1 MVIYKRKICIV
12 TGSRA
17 EYGLLRSVIKLV
29 DKSSELELQ
38 LVVTG
43 MHLSSE
49 YGLTIK
55 EIINDN
61 FYINKKLET
70 LLSSDTS
77 SAVSKSIG
85 LGIIGFADT
94 LQELNP
100 DLILVLG
107 DRYEILPIAICGLI
121 AKIPI
126 AHISGGEITEGAVD
140 ESIRHSITKMSS
152 IHFVA
157 AEEYRKRV
165 IQLGED
171 KNKVFNVGGLGADIS
186 NKSNLFNKKEL
197 ESDLEF
203 EFKSKNIIIT
213 FHPET
218 LDKDSTENQITNLL
232 LSLDKFE
239 NIGLIFTMTNADN
252 KGKIIDK
259 KIRNFCDKNKNSIYV
274 KSLGQRKYYSCLNI
288 VDGVVGN
295 SSSGICEAPSFN
307 IGTVNIGDRQKG
319 RLRCDSVIDVI
330 NNEKE
335 ITDAINLIMSE
346 EFKFKIKN
354 VLNPYQ
360 MKNTAENIVRIIK
373 NIDLDGITKKKFFDY
388 Y

>member
-1 MVIYKRKICIV
+1 MVKQKRKICVV

-17 EYGLLRSVIKLV
+17 EYGLLKPVIKLL
-29 DKSSELELQ
+29 DKSPELQLQ

-49 YGLTIK
+49 YGFTIN
-55 EIINDN
+55 EILNDN
-61 FYINKKLET
+61 FHINKKLET
-70 LLSSDTS
+70 LLSSDTPIG
-77 SAVSKSIG
+77 VSKSIG
-85 LGIIGFADT
+85 LGVIGFSET
-94 LQELNP
+94 LEELKP
-100 DLILVLG
+100 HLILILG
-107 DRYEILPIAICGLI
+107 DRFEILSIAISALI

-126 AHISGGEITEGAVD
+126 AHISGGEVTEGAID

-157 AEEYRKRV
+157 AEEYKRRV

-171 KNKVFNVGGLGADIS
+171 KNKVFHVGGLGADIA
-186 NKSNLFNKKEL
+186 NKYDLFSKK
-197 ESDLEF
+197 DLENNLNF
-203 EFKSKNIIIT
+203 KFKSKNILIT

-218 LDKDSTENQITNLL
+218 LDLNSIEYQIENLL
-232 LSLDKFE
+232 FSLENFE
-239 NIGLIFTMTNADN
+239 NMGLIFTMPNADN
-252 KGKIIDK
+252 RGKIIDS
-259 KIRNFCDKNKNSIYV
+259 KIQSFCFKNKNSIYI
-274 KSLGQRKYYSCLNI
+274 KSLGQKKYYSCLNI

-319 RLRCDSVIDVI
+319 RLRCESIIDVE

-335 ITDAINLIMSE
+335 ITNAIKLITSN
-346 EFKFKIKN
+346 KFKSEIRN

-360 MKNTAENIVRIIK
+360 IRNTAENIVRVLK
-373 NIDLDGITKKKFFDY
+373 ETNLEGITKKKFFDL
-388 Y
+388 